1 MHLYELATSYKSLEA
16 WLSSD
21 EPIDETALRQQL
33 ADITTQL
40 KDKAENIGKMILD
53 LEAESDT
60 AKKEI
65 DRLSK
70 RKSSADNKATWL
82 KSYLLE
88 QMQVVSID
96 KLPCDLFTIS
106 LAKNPIS
113 VKIIDETKI
122 APEFWRTIPETKEV
136 NKTAILTSFKETE
149 GVIPDGVEIITD
161 RKHLVIE

>member
-1 MHLYELATSYKSLEA
+1 
-16 WLSSD
+16 
-21 EPIDETALRQQL
+21 
-33 ADITTQL
+33 
-40 KDKAENIGKMILD
+40 
-53 LEAESDT
+53 
-60 AKKEI
+60 
-65 DRLSK
+65 
-70 RKSSADNKATWL
+70 
-82 KSYLLE
+82 LLE
-88 QMQVVSID
+88 QIQVVSID

-136 NKTAILTSFKETE
+136 NKNAILISFKETE